1 MIEIIDLPY
10 EMVISYY
17 DVKIG
22 PIVLTRFGIDIPE
35 KGIDIPE
42 NQITNLM
49 EFHTDGETFS
59 HCYVQH
65 DKLFSL
71 NHCFAIKGNKARGGC
86 HDLMISVLFKKK
98 NNISIREYLN
108 TILDNI
114 ELLELWIEGI
124 SEQIYEEKCIN
135 SILKSQKA
143 GSLYNNDDIK
153 RSLIGCLNRN
163 SLYNII

>member
-10 EMVISYY
+10 EIVISYY

-22 PIVLTRFGIDIPE
+22 PIVLTRFGIDDSE
-35 KGIDIPE
+35 KGIGIPE
-42 NQITNLM
+42 NEITNLM

-65 DKLFSL
+65 NKIFSL
-71 NHCFAIKGNKARGGC
+71 NHCFAIKDNKARGGC

-98 NNISIREYLN
+98 INISRREYLN

-124 SEQIYEEKCIN
+124 SEKICKEKSIN

-143 GSLYNNDDIK
+143 VSLYNYDDIK

-163 SLYNII
+163 SVHNII